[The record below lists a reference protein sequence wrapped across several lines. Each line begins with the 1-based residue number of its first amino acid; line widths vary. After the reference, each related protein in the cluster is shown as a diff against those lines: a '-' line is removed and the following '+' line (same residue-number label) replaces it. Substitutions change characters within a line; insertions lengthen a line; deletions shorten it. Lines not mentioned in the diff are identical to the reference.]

1 MTIVLCYIGRKSV
14 SFCNSGPHGQK
25 VPQKSS
31 SSQNASSILTQS
43 LMHELIFIGESRK
56 ACLHKKPES
65 DPELGKHFWIFYKQ
79 KWKKE

>member
-1 MTIVLCYIGRKSV
+1 MQDMADILTIII
-14 SFCNSGPHGQK
+14 N
-25 VPQKSS
+25 PQKSS

-65 DPELGKHFWIFYKQ
+65 DPELGNFLNFVLKITIHTIFKIILN
-79 KWKKE
+79 